1 MFLPLFLLLVRLKP
15 ASSTKIISWG
25 TGRPSISKI
34 LCKTHNTVESIGT
47 LNHSSRVLKWQH
59 KLPCCDGTQYFIQ
72 YQNSYLNIFHTL
84 VFHSVRVSFE
94 RDSVCLF
101 HPELILSEDAVNCG
115 EADGI
120 YASKKM
126 IILNHSPLNL
136 LQADY
141 IICNYHVY
149 KFPLLLLRQKP

>member
-1 MFLPLFLLLVRLKP
+1 MAVEYPSLADGCAHSDIPPTLTRDIYNSPMANYVPPPFPSFGQVKTCLIHKDHFM
-15 ASSTKIISWG
+15 G
-25 TGRPSISKI
+25 NRPSF
-34 LCKTHNTVESIGT
+34 N
-47 LNHSSRVLKWQH
+47 LK
-59 KLPCCDGTQYFIQ
+59 D
-72 YQNSYLNIFHTL
+72 SLNIFHTL